1 MSLAAGTKLGP
12 YEVTAPLGSGGM
24 GEVYRARDTRLGRD
38 VAVKVL
44 PASLS
49 TDAERLRRFEQE
61 ARATGALNHPNII
74 AIYDVGTH
82 HGSPYVVTELMEG
95 ETLRDRIN
103 GTPLPPRKAIDYAVQ
118 VARGLAAAHERGI
131 VHRDLKPENL
141 FVTRDGRVK
150 ILDFG
155 LAKLKGIEALTDRET
170 RTAGALGDPS
180 TGAGTVLGTVGYMSP
195 EQVRAQPVDH
205 RSDIFSFGAVL
216 YEMLSG
222 RRAFR
227 GASAVETMNAIL
239 KEDPPDLSETNRH
252 LPPAL
257 ERIVSHCL
265 EKNPQERFQS
275 ARDIAFD
282 LEALSGQSA
291 QAVLPV
297 MENERRVRWLKPVA
311 AGLATVLLSAASFV
325 AGRRGTD
332 RPIPEF
338 KPLTFRRGIIDAARF
353 APDGRTIVYA
363 ARWEGKPAEVFSTQ
377 PGSPESRS
385 LDLKDAFLGGISP
398 SGEMA
403 VLLRRPPRPGRTLAR
418 VPLGGG
424 APRDVLDNVNAAD
437 WGPDGSSFVV
447 VRRSGSRLRL
457 EFPIGK
463 VLYESAGNIQNPRVS
478 PRGDLV
484 AFTDHPIVGDNR
496 GDVAVVDLAGKKT
509 TLGAG
514 WEDLV
519 GLAWTP
525 DGRELW
531 FTASAWGTD
540 HVLYAVTLSG
550 RQRLVA
556 RVPGNLVLADIS
568 RDGGVLL
575 SHGTTHP
582 VILGLAPGET
592 KERDLTW
599 LDFSIAADISRDG
612 KTLLFS
618 EQGFAGGPQYAVYI
632 RGTDGSPAIRLGKG
646 NAQALSPDG
655 KWALAIDLAPPPK
668 LVLLPTGAG
677 EPHSL
682 PRHTIQDFQ
691 WAGFFPDGKRIL
703 FAGSEPSRGSRLYVQ
718 DLAGGP
724 PRAITP
730 EGVSATANF
739 SNTISPDGQAVV
751 GSTDVES
758 KIYPVAGGEPRPIP
772 GLEPDEIPICWG
784 ADGRSL
790 YVGSDFGVMPVKVH
804 RLDLSSGRR
813 ELWKELAPPDL
824 AGVPRLTA
832 IGLTPDARSYVYV
845 YISRLTNLYLV
856 EGLK

>member
-1 MSLAAGTKLGP
+1 LSLATGTRLGP
-12 YEVTAPLGSGGM
+12 YEVTAPLGAGGM
-24 GEVYRARDTRLGRD
+24 GEVYRARDTRLGRA

-44 PASLS
+44 PAALS
-49 TDAERLRRFEQE
+49 ADAERLRRFEQE
-61 ARATGALNHPNII
+61 ARATGVLDHPNII
-74 AIYDVGTH
+74 AIHDVGTH
-82 HGSPYVVTELMEG
+82 EGSPYVVTELLEG

-103 GTPLPPRKAIDYAVQ
+103 GTALPARKAIDYAGQ
-118 VARGLAAAHERGI
+118 VARGLAAAHDRGI

-170 RTAGALGDPS
+170 RAVGEGEEPG

-239 KEDPPDLSETNRH
+239 KEDPPELSETNRN

-291 QAVLPV
+291 QAVLAAP
-297 MENERRVRWLKPVA
+297 EAARRARWLKPVA
-311 AGLATVLLSAASFV
+311 AGLGAVLLAAVSFV
-325 AGRRGTD
+325 AGRRGTQ
-332 RPIPEF
+332 PPVPEF
-338 KPLTFRRGIIDAARF
+338 KPLTFRRGTIDAGRF
-353 APDGRTIVYA
+353 APDGRTIVYQ
-363 ARWEGKPAEVFSTQ
+363 ARWEGRTAEIFSTQ

-385 LDLKDAFLGGISP
+385 LDLPDAFLNGISP

-403 VLLRRPPRPGRTLAR
+403 VGLRRPQRPGRTLAR

-424 APRDVLDNVNAAD
+424 APRDVLDNVSAAD

-463 VLYESAGNIQNPRVS
+463 VLYESAGNIGGPRVS
-478 PRGDLV
+478 PRGDRV
-484 AFTDHPIVGDNR
+484 AFTDHPILGDAR

-509 TLGAG
+509 TLAPG
-514 WEDLV
+514 WEDLG
-519 GLAWTP
+519 GLAWSA
-525 DGRELW
+525 DGREVW
-531 FTASAWGTD
+531 FTASNAGAD
-540 HVLYAVTLSG
+540 RVLHAVTLSG
-550 RQRLVA
+550 RQRLVS
-556 RVPGNLVLADIS
+556 RVPGNLVLQDVS
-568 RDGGVLL
+568 SDGRVLL
-575 SHGTTHP
+575 SHGTNHP
-582 VILGLAPGET
+582 VILALVPGDT

-599 LDFSIAADISRDG
+599 LDYSIAADISRDG
-612 KTLLFS
+612 KTLLFT

-632 RGTDGSPAIRLGKG
+632 RGTDGSPAVRLGKG
-646 NAQALSPDG
+646 NAQGLSPDG
-655 KWALAIDLAPPPK
+655 KWALAIDLAPPTQI
-668 LVLLPTGAG
+668 VLLPTGAG
-677 EPHSL
+677 EPHPL

-691 WAGFFPDGKRIL
+691 WAGWLPDGQGIV
-703 FAGSEPSRGSRLYVQ
+703 FTGSEAGRGARIYVQ
-718 DLAGGP
+718 DAGGGP

-730 EGVSATANF
+730 EGVF
-739 SNTISPDGQAVV
+739 SLDNTVSPDGQHVV

-758 KIYPVAGGEPRPIP
+758 KIYPVAGGEPRPIA
-772 GLEPDEIPICWG
+772 GLEANEFPIRWSG
-784 ADGRSL
+784 DGRSL
-790 YVGSDFGVMPVKVH
+790 YVRSSFFREVPAKVY
-804 RLDLSSGRR
+804 RVDLATGRR
-813 ELWKELAPPDL
+813 ELWKELGPSDL
-824 AGVPRLTA
+824 AGVTSITSIA
-832 IGLTPDARSYVYV
+832 LTPDARSYVYT
-845 YISRLTNLYLV
+845 YQSRLANLYLV

>member
-1 MSLAAGTKLGP
+1 MSLAAGTRLGP
-12 YEVTAPLGSGGM
+12 YEVTAPLGAGGM

-44 PASLS
+44 PADLS
-49 TDAERLRRFEQE
+49 ADAERLRRFEQE
-61 ARATGALNHPNII
+61 ARATGMLDHPNII
-74 AIYDVGTH
+74 AIHDIGTYE
-82 HGSPYVVTELMEG
+82 GSPYVVTELLEG
-95 ETLRDRIN
+95 ETLRERIN
-103 GTPLPPRKAIDYAVQ
+103 GTALPARKAIDYGGQ
-118 VARGLAAAHERGI
+118 VARGLAAAHDRGI

-141 FVTRDGRVK
+141 FLTRDGRVK

-170 RTAGALGDPS
+170 RAVGESGDPG

-239 KEDPPDLSETNRH
+239 KEDPPDLTETNRQ

-297 MENERRVRWLKPVA
+297 TETERRFQWKPVA
-311 AGLATVLLSAASFV
+311 GGLAAVLIAAASFV
-325 AGRRGTD
+325 AGRRGTE
-332 RPIPEF
+332 RPVPEF
-338 KPLTFRRGIIDAARF
+338 KPLTFRRGTIDAARF
-353 APDGRTIVYA
+353 APDGRTIVYQ
-363 ARWEGKPAEVFSTQ
+363 ARWEGKPSEIFSTQ

-385 LDLKDAFLGGISP
+385 LDMTDAFLSGISR

-403 VLLRRPPRPGRTLAR
+403 VGLRRPGRTGRTLAR

-424 APRDVLDNVNAAD
+424 APRDVLDNVSDAD

-463 VLYESAGNIQNPRVS
+463 ILYESAGSIGNARVS
-478 PRGDLV
+478 PRGDRV
-484 AFTDHPIVGDNR
+484 AFTDHPILGDAR

-509 TLGAG
+509 TLAPG
-514 WEDLV
+514 WEDLG
-519 GLAWTP
+519 GLAWSA
-525 DGRELW
+525 DGREVW
-531 FTASAWGTD
+531 FTASTSGAD
-540 HVLYAVTLSG
+540 RVLHAVTLSG
-550 RQRLVA
+550 RQRLVS
-556 RVPGNLVLADIS
+556 RVPGNLILQDVAH
-568 RDGGVLL
+568 DGRVLL
-575 SHGTTHP
+575 SHGTNHP
-582 VILGLAPGET
+582 VILGLVPGDT

-599 LDFSIAADISRDG
+599 LDYSIAADLSRDG
-612 KTLLFS
+612 TTLLFT

-655 KWALAIDLAPPPK
+655 KWALAIDLAPPTQ

-677 EPHSL
+677 EPHPL
-682 PRHTIQDFQ
+682 PRHRVQDFQ
-691 WAGFFPDGKRIL
+691 WAGWLPDGQSVL
-703 FAGSEPSRGSRLYVQ
+703 FTGSEAGRGARIYVQ
-718 DLAGGP
+718 SLAGGP
-724 PRAITP
+724 PRAVTP
-730 EGVSATANF
+730 EGVFTLD
-739 SNTISPDGQAVV
+739 NTISPDGRFVAA
-751 GSTDVES
+751 GTEVES
-758 KIYPVAGGEPRPIP
+758 KIYPVAGTEPRPIP
-772 GLEPDEIPICWG
+772 GMDANEFPIRWS
-784 ADGRSL
+784 ADGQSL
-790 YVGSDFGVMPVKVH
+790 YVRSSFFRVVPAKVF
-804 RLDLSSGRR
+804 RLDLSTGRR
-813 ELWKELAPPDL
+813 ELWKELGPSDL
-824 AGVPRLTA
+824 AGVTA
-832 IGLTPDARSYVYV
+832 ITSIALTPDARSYVYT
-845 YISRLTNLYLV
+845 YHSRLANLYLV

>member
-12 YEVTAPLGSGGM
+12 YEVAAPLGSGGM

-49 TDAERLRRFEQE
+49 ADAERLRRFEQE
-61 ARATGALNHPNII
+61 ARATGALDHPNII
-74 AIYDVGTH
+74 AIHDVGTH
-82 HGSPYVVTELMEG
+82 EGSPYVVTELLDG

-103 GTPLPPRKAIDYAVQ
+103 GTALPARKAIDYAGQ
-118 VARGLAAAHERGI
+118 VARGLAAAHDRGI

-155 LAKLKGIEALTDRET
+155 LAKLKGIEALTERET
-170 RTAGALGDPS
+170 RAVGESGDPG

-195 EQVRAQPVDH
+195 EQVRAQPVDY

-239 KEDPPDLSETNRH
+239 KEDPPDLTQTNRQ

-291 QAVLPV
+291 QAVLAAP
-297 MENERRVRWLKPVA
+297 ETERTVRWLKPTA
-311 AGLATVLLSAASFV
+311 AGLAAILLAAASFV

-332 RPIPEF
+332 RPVPEF
-338 KPLTFRRGIIDAARF
+338 KPLTFRRGTIDSARF
-353 APDGRTIVYA
+353 APDGRTIVYT
-363 ARWEGKPAEVFSTQ
+363 ARWEGKLPEIFSTQ

-385 LDLKDAFLGGISP
+385 LDLKDAFLAGVSP

-403 VLLRRPPRPGRTLAR
+403 VGLRRPPRPGRTLAR

-424 APRDVLDNVNAAD
+424 APRDVLDNVIAAD

-463 VLYESAGNIQNPRVS
+463 VLYESAGNIGGPRVS
-478 PRGDLV
+478 PRGDRV
-484 AFTDHPIVGDNR
+484 AFTDHPLFGDAR

-509 TLGAG
+509 TLAPG
-514 WEDLV
+514 WEDLG
-519 GLAWTP
+519 GLAWSP
-525 DGRELW
+525 DGQEIW
-531 FTASAWGTD
+531 FTASNSGAD
-540 HVLYAVTLSG
+540 RVLHAVTLSG
-550 RQRLVA
+550 RQRLIS
-556 RVPGNLVLADIS
+556 RVPGNLVLHDVS
-568 RDGGVLL
+568 SDGRVLL
-575 SHGTTHP
+575 SHGANHP
-582 VILGLAPGET
+582 VILGLVPGEA

-599 LDFSIAADISRDG
+599 LDYSIARDLSPDG
-612 KTLLFS
+612 KTLLFT
-618 EQGFAGGPQYAVYI
+618 EQGFAGGPQYAVYV

-646 NAQALSPDG
+646 EAQALSPDG
-655 KWALAIDLAPPPK
+655 KWALAIDLAPPPQI
-668 LVLLPTGAG
+668 VLLPTGAG
-677 EPHSL
+677 EHHAL

-691 WAGFFPDGKRIL
+691 RAWWLPDGQQVM
-703 FAGSEPSRGSRLYVQ
+703 FAGDEAGRGTRLYVQ
-718 DLAGGP
+718 DVGGGP

-730 EGVSATANF
+730 EGVFARN
-739 SNTISPDGQAVV
+739 NTVSPDGQFVV
-751 GSTDVES
+751 ASTDVES
-758 KIYPVAGGEPRPIP
+758 KIYPVAGGEPRPVL
-772 GLEPDEIPICWG
+772 GMEPDEIPIRWS

-790 YVGSDFGVMPVKVH
+790 YVRSTPNVLPAKVH
-804 RLDLSSGRR
+804 RLDLSTGRR
-813 ELWKELAPPDL
+813 ELWKELGPADL
-824 AGVPRLTA
+824 AGVASIPSIALTR
-832 IGLTPDARSYVYV
+832 DARWYAYT
-845 YISRLTNLYLV
+845 YFSRLWNLYLV